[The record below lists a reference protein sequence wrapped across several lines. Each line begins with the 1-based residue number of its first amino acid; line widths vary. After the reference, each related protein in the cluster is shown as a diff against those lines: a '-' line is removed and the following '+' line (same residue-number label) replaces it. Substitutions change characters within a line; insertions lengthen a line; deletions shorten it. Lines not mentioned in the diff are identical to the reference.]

1 MNEKD
6 TPYNSSAR
14 LIKSMK
20 FNLTRSHHISTVIIG
35 NGVAADIVQLN
46 ASSATNKSVTR
57 RSMLH
62 ESSVNNLPIRKV
74 GRTTKS
80 VNNLPIRKVGF
91 PSLVISFMDLT
102 PPLSMNLG

>member
-6 TPYNSSAR
+6 TPYNSCAR

-20 FNLTRSHHISTVIIG
+20 FNLTRSHHISIVIIG

-46 ASSATNKSVTR
+46 ASSATNKSVTP

-62 ESSVNNLPIRKV
+62 ENHQFNEQLPNQKGWV
-74 GRTTKS
+74 PVAG
-80 VNNLPIRKVGF
+80 
-91 PSLVISFMDLT
+91 DLLYGLNPT
-102 PPLSMNLG
+102 FLMNLGRSS